1 MNKSTNIN
9 NLNNYKSEDFDWKLV
24 QSEMKNKLGVDI
36 YESWLKKIT
45 FVDEFNNYLLL
56 SVPTR
61 FIRDW
66 ITSRYLDQ
74 ILQIIRLY
82 KKDIIRIEFKIDDK
96 NTNQNLENTNVN
108 ENTPEILQII
118 RLYKKDIIRIE
129 FKIDDKN
136 TNQNLENTNVN
147 ENTPDRNEN
156 ISFIKDSYLQYNRI
170 DPNKRFD
177 NFITGTSNKLAY
189 EASLKVSENISHYN
203 PLYIYGGVGM
213 GKTHLLNSIGIELKK
228 NNKVMFISA
237 ERFMYQFVK
246 SIKANDMVKF
256 KEYFRNTDILL
267 IDDIQFI
274 SGKEAMQE
282 EFFHTF
288 NALLDKGSQIIV
300 SADRAPNKLS
310 RIQDRIK
317 SRFSGGLVV
326 DIQKPDL
333 ELRKKIVEKKTEE
346 LNNLYAD
353 QLHVSKEIQDFIS
366 TEITA
371 SVRELV
377 GSINRVVSFSRIYNK
392 VPNLAETK
400 VVLKD
405 LLNLAENKVT
415 IDLIQTTVCKF
426 FKISK
431 NEMLSSRRSRYLVR
445 PRQTAIYLTKIL
457 TSKSLPEIGREFS
470 NRDHTTIIHSVKTI
484 EKIKEKDPEMVDNI
498 NKLKNQILY
507 NNKDNEI

>member
-1 MNKSTNIN
+1 
-9 NLNNYKSEDFDWKLV
+9 
-24 QSEMKNKLGVDI
+24 MKNSTTNKNIETQNQTNLDWSLIQSQMKSKLGI
-36 YESWLKKIT
+36 EIFESWLKKIN
-45 FVDEFNNYLLL
+45 FVEEFNNYILLT
-56 SVPTR
+56 VPTR

-74 ILQIIRLY
+74 ILQIIRSH
-82 KKDIIRIEFKIDDK
+82 KKDIIRIEFKIADLKTSNEDNKKEIVKDANDEK
-96 NTNQNLENTNVN
+96 NV
-108 ENTPEILQII
+108 
-118 RLYKKDIIRIE
+118 
-129 FKIDDKN
+129 
-136 TNQNLENTNVN
+136 
-147 ENTPDRNEN
+147 
-156 ISFIKDSYLQYNRI
+156 SFIKDSYLQYNRI

-177 NFITGTSNKLAY
+177 NFLTGSSNKLAY
-189 EASLKVSENISHYN
+189 EASIKVSENISHYN

-213 GKTHLLNSIGIELKK
+213 GKTHLLNSIGLELKK

-267 IDDIQFI
+267 IDDIQFMN
-274 SGKEAMQE
+274 GKEAMQE

-310 RIQDRIK
+310 RIQERIK

-326 DIQKPDL
+326 EIQKPDY
-333 ELRKKIVEKKTEE
+333 ELRKKIVEQKTEE
-346 LNNLYAD
+346 LNKLYSD
-353 QLHVSKEIQDFIS
+353 QISISKEIQDYIS
-366 TEITA
+366 TEITT
-371 SVRELV
+371 SIRELV
-377 GSINRVVSFSRIYNK
+377 GAINRIVSFSRIYNK
-392 VPNLAETK
+392 APNLAETK

-405 LLNLAENKVT
+405 LLNISENKVT
-415 IDLIQTTVCKF
+415 IDLIQTLVCRF

-484 EKIKEKDPEMVDNI
+484 EKLKEKDPEMVENI

-507 NNKDNEI
+507 NNKENEI

>member
-1 MNKSTNIN
+1 MKNTFINKNLTN
-9 NLNNYKSEDFDWKLV
+9 LKSENLDWTLL
-24 QSEMKNKLGVDI
+24 QSEMKNKLGSEI
-36 YESWLKKIT
+36 YESWLKKIN
-45 FVDEFNNYLLL
+45 FIEEFNNYILL

-74 ILQIIRLY
+74 ILQILKSY
-82 KKDIIRIEFKIDDK
+82 KKDLIRIEFKIIEQGVQKNAMNNSYDK
-96 NTNQNLENTNVN
+96 LE
-108 ENTPEILQII
+108 I
-118 RLYKKDIIRIE
+118 K
-129 FKIDDKN
+129 
-136 TNQNLENTNVN
+136 
-147 ENTPDRNEN
+147 EN
-156 ISFIKDSYLQYNRI
+156 ISFIKDTYLQYNRI
-170 DPNKRFD
+170 DPNKRFE
-177 NFITGTSNKLAY
+177 NFIVSSSNKLAY
-189 EASLKVSENISHYN
+189 EASLKISENAAQYN

-213 GKTHLLNSIGIELKK
+213 GKTHLLNAIGFELK
-228 NNKVMFISA
+228 NDYKVMFISA

-246 SIKANDMVKF
+246 AIKSNDMVKF

-267 IDDIQFI
+267 IDDIQFMN
-274 SGKEAMQE
+274 GKEAMQE

-288 NALLDKGSQIIV
+288 NALLDKGSKIIV

-310 RIQDRIK
+310 RIQERIK

-326 DIQKPDL
+326 DIQKPDF
-333 ELRKKIVEKKTEE
+333 ELRKKIVQNKIEE
-346 LNNLYAD
+346 LNKLYPD
-353 QLHVSKEIQDFIS
+353 QINISKEIRDFIS
-366 TEITA
+366 TEISA

-377 GSINRVVSFSRIYNK
+377 GALNRLVSFSRIYK
-392 VPNLAETK
+392 KIPNLAETK

-405 LLNLAENKVT
+405 LLNLSENKVT
-415 IDLIQTTVCKF
+415 IDLIQTLVCKF

-484 EKIKEKDPEMVDNI
+484 EKLKENDPEMVENI

-507 NNKDNEI
+507 NKEDEI

>member
-1 MNKSTNIN
+1 MNSSIENKQKD
-9 NLNNYKSEDFDWKLV
+9 NLNLPRFDWDLI
-24 QSEMKNKLGVDI
+24 QSDMKNKLGVDI
-36 YESWLKKIT
+36 YESWLKKIDL
-45 FVDEFNNYLLL
+45 VEEFNNHILL

-74 ILQIIRLY
+74 ILQVIKSY
-82 KKDIIRIEFKIDDK
+82 KKELVRIEFKIIEK
-96 NTNQNLENTNVN
+96 TN
-108 ENTPEILQII
+108 
-118 RLYKKDIIRIE
+118 KDIQKKNNNFEIN
-129 FKIDDKN
+129 KDK
-136 TNQNLENTNVN
+136 
-147 ENTPDRNEN
+147 EN
-156 ISFIKDSYLQYNRI
+156 ISFIKDSHLQYNRI

-177 NFITGTSNKLAY
+177 NFITGSSNKLAY
-189 EASLKVSENISHYN
+189 EASIKVSENISHYN

-213 GKTHLLNSIGIELKK
+213 GKTHLLNAIGLDSKK
-228 NNKVMFISA
+228 NHKVMFISA

-246 SIKANDMVKF
+246 SIKTNDMVKF
-256 KEYFRNTDILL
+256 KEYFRNTDVLL
-267 IDDIQFI
+267 IDDIQFMN
-274 SGKEAMQE
+274 GKEAMQE

-288 NALLDKGSQIIV
+288 NALIEKGSQIIV

-310 RIQDRIK
+310 RIQERIK

-333 ELRKKIVEKKTEE
+333 DLRKKIIEKKTEE
-346 LNNLYAD
+346 LSNLY
-353 QLHVSKEIQDFIS
+353 SENIKITKEIKDFIS
-366 TEITA
+366 TEVTTSI
-371 SVRELV
+371 REIV
-377 GSINRVVSFSRIYNK
+377 GAINRIVSFSRIYK
-392 VPNLAETK
+392 KIPNLMETK

-405 LLNLAENKVT
+405 LLNLSENKVT
-415 IDLIQTTVCKF
+415 IDLIQTIVCKY

-484 EKIKEKDPEMVDNI
+484 EKIKNRDPEMVDNI

-507 NNKDNEI
+507 NTQENEI

>member
-1 MNKSTNIN
+1 MNKSINTNNISN
-9 NLNNYKSEDFDWKLV
+9 FKSESFDWKLV
-24 QSEMKNKLGVDI
+24 QTEMKNKLGLDV

-82 KKDIIRIEFKIDDK
+82 KKDIIRIEFKIDDYV
-96 NTNQNLENTNVN
+96 TNKN
-108 ENTPEILQII
+108 ENEVNVKSPEVS
-118 RLYKKDIIRIE
+118 
-129 FKIDDKN
+129 
-136 TNQNLENTNVN
+136 ENV
-147 ENTPDRNEN
+147 
-156 ISFIKDSYLQYNRI
+156 SFIKDSYLQYNRI

-177 NFITGTSNKLAY
+177 NFIVGSSNKLAY

-317 SRFSGGLVV
+317 SRFAGGLVV
-326 DIQKPDL
+326 DMQKPDYD
-333 ELRKKIVEKKTEE
+333 LRSKIVKQKTEE
-346 LNNLYAD
+346 LSNFYSN
-353 QLHVSKEIQDFIS
+353 QINVSEDIKRFIS
-366 TEITA
+366 TEITT
-371 SVRELV
+371 SIRELV
-377 GSINRVVSFSRIYNK
+377 GAINRIVSFSRIYNK
-392 VPNLAETK
+392 EPNLSEVK

-405 LLNLAENKVT
+405 LLNIGENKVT
-415 IDLIQTTVCKF
+415 IDLIQSTVCKF

-484 EKIKEKDPEMVDNI
+484 EKLKEKDSEMNNNI
-498 NKLKNQILY
+498 NNLKNQILY
-507 NNKDNEI
+507 TKENEI

>member
-1 MNKSTNIN
+1 MNNSFIN
-9 NLNNYKSEDFDWKLV
+9 QNLNNLKSGTLDWITI
-24 QSEMKNKLGVDI
+24 QSEMKKKLGVDI
-36 YESWLKKIT
+36 YESWLKKIN
-45 FVDEFNNYLLL
+45 FVEEFNNYLLL

-74 ILQIIRLY
+74 ILQIIKVY
-82 KKDIIRIEFKIDDK
+82 KKDIIRVEFKIVEQNFNLDLSQDEVKKLDK
-96 NTNQNLENTNVN
+96 
-108 ENTPEILQII
+108 
-118 RLYKKDIIRIE
+118 K
-129 FKIDDKN
+129 
-136 TNQNLENTNVN
+136 
-147 ENTPDRNEN
+147 EN

-177 NFITGTSNKLAY
+177 NFITGTSNKLAH
-189 EASLKVSENISHYN
+189 EASLKVSENLSNYN
-203 PLYIYGGVGM
+203 PLYIYGGVEWER
-213 GKTHLLNSIGIELKK
+213 HLLNSIGFELKK

-256 KEYFRNTDILL
+256 KEYFRNTDVLL
-267 IDDIQFI
+267 IDDIQFMN
-274 SGKEAMQE
+274 GKEAMQE
-282 EFFHTF
+282 EFIHTF
-288 NALLDKGSQIIV
+288 NALLDKGSQIII
-300 SADRAPNKLS
+300 SADRAPSKLS
-310 RIQDRIK
+310 RIQERIK
-317 SRFSGGLVV
+317 SRFAGGLVV
-326 DIQKPDL
+326 DIQKPDYD
-333 ELRKKIVEKKTEE
+333 LRKKIIEKKLNE
-346 LNNLYAD
+346 LNNLYSEKINIS
-353 QLHVSKEIQDFIS
+353 HEIKDFIS
-366 TEITA
+366 NEITA

-377 GSINRVVSFSRIYNK
+377 GAVNRIISFSRIYNK
-392 VPNLAETK
+392 VPNLSETK

-405 LLNLAENKVT
+405 LLNLTENKVT
-415 IDLIQTTVCKF
+415 IDLIQTIVCKF

-484 EKIKEKDPEMVDNI
+484 EKLKEKDSEMVENI

-507 NNKDNEI
+507 NNKENEI

>member
-1 MNKSTNIN
+1 MNRSYTNKN
-9 NLNNYKSEDFDWKLV
+9 FSNPKAATFDWLTV
-24 QSEMKNKLGVDI
+24 QTEMKNKLGADI
-36 YESWLKKIT
+36 YESWLKKIS
-45 FVDEFNNYLLL
+45 FEEEINNYVLL

-74 ILQIIRLY
+74 ILKIIKDH
-82 KKDIIRIEFKIDDK
+82 KKDIIRIEFKIVEK
-96 NTNQNLENTNVN
+96 NNDNISNNQNTRPLESKENV
-108 ENTPEILQII
+108 
-118 RLYKKDIIRIE
+118 
-129 FKIDDKN
+129 
-136 TNQNLENTNVN
+136 
-147 ENTPDRNEN
+147 
-156 ISFIKDSYLQYNRI
+156 SFLKDSYLQYNRI
-170 DPNKRFD
+170 DPNKKFG
-177 NFITGTSNKLAY
+177 NFITGSSNNLAY
-189 EASLKVSENISHYN
+189 QASVKVSENISHYN

-213 GKTHLLNSIGIELKK
+213 GKTHLLNSIGLELKK
-228 NNKVMFISA
+228 DNKVMFISA

-246 SIKANDMVKF
+246 SIKSNDMVKF

-267 IDDIQFI
+267 IDDIQFMN
-274 SGKEAMQE
+274 GKEAMQE

-300 SADRAPNKLS
+300 SADRSPNKLS
-310 RIQDRIK
+310 RIQERIK

-326 DIQKPDL
+326 DIQKPDY
-333 ELRKKIVEKKTEE
+333 ELRKKIVENKIKD
-346 LNNLYAD
+346 LNSLYD
-353 QLHVSKEIQDFIS
+353 EQLKISQEITDFIS
-366 TEITA
+366 SEITS

-377 GSINRVVSFSRIYNK
+377 GAINRVVSFSRIYK
-392 VPNLAETK
+392 KLPNLAETK

-405 LLNLAENKVT
+405 LLNLYENKVT
-415 IDLIQTTVCKF
+415 IDQIQTVVCKF

-484 EKIKEKDPEMVDNI
+484 EKLKAKDLDMVDNI

-507 NNKDNEI
+507 NITENEI

>member
-1 MNKSTNIN
+1 MNKITNTKNIN
-9 NLNNYKSEDFDWKLV
+9 NFSSESLDWKQL
-24 QSEMKNKLGVDI
+24 QHEMKNKLGIEV
-36 YESWLKKIT
+36 YESWLKKINL
-45 FVDEFNNYLLL
+45 VEEFNNYLLL

-74 ILQIIRLY
+74 ILQIVRLY
-82 KKDIIRIEFKIDDK
+82 KKDITRIEFKIIEQTENHQK
-96 NTNQNLENTNVN
+96 KENSFKENT
-108 ENTPEILQII
+108 L
-118 RLYKKDIIRIE
+118 K
-129 FKIDDKN
+129 
-136 TNQNLENTNVN
+136 
-147 ENTPDRNEN
+147 EN
-156 ISFIKDSYLQYNRI
+156 ISFIKDSFLQYNRI

-177 NFITGTSNKLAY
+177 NFITGASNKLAY

-213 GKTHLLNSIGIELKK
+213 GKTHLLNSIGLHLKQ

-246 SIKANDMVKF
+246 SIKSNDMVKF

-300 SADRAPNKLS
+300 SADRPPNKLM
-310 RIQDRIK
+310 RIQERIK
-317 SRFSGGLVV
+317 SRFSGGFVV
-326 DIQKPDL
+326 DIQKPDH
-333 ELRKKIVEKKTEE
+333 ELRKKIIQKKTIE
-346 LNNLYAD
+346 LNSLYAD
-353 QLHVSKEIQDFIS
+353 QLNFSKEIQDFIS
-366 TEITA
+366 TEITG

-377 GSINRVVSFSRIYNK
+377 GAINRIVSFSRIYNK
-392 VPNLAETK
+392 VPNLSETK
-400 VVLKD
+400 IVLKD
-405 LLNLAENKVT
+405 LLNISENKVT
-415 IDLIQTTVCKF
+415 IDLIQTVVCKF

-484 EKIKEKDPEMVDNI
+484 EKIKEKDPEMIENI
-498 NKLKNQILY
+498 DKLKNQILY
-507 NNKDNEI
+507 NNKENEI

>member
-1 MNKSTNIN
+1 MNSFTKKNIENLKSAR
-9 NLNNYKSEDFDWKLV
+9 LDWSLI
-24 QSEMKNKLGVDI
+24 QTDMKKKLGLDI
-36 YESWLKKIT
+36 YESWLKKI
-45 FVDEFNNYLLL
+45 EFGEEYSNYLLL

-74 ILQIIRLY
+74 ILQSVRNY
-82 KKDIIRIEFKIDDK
+82 KKEIIRIEFKIVEQNTKSSLDK
-96 NTNQNLENTNVN
+96 EQSKPLENLE
-108 ENTPEILQII
+108 
-118 RLYKKDIIRIE
+118 K
-129 FKIDDKN
+129 
-136 TNQNLENTNVN
+136 
-147 ENTPDRNEN
+147 

-170 DPNKRFD
+170 DPNKSFK
-177 NFITGTSNKLAY
+177 NFITGSSNKLAY
-189 EASLKVSENISHYN
+189 EASLKVSENISYYN

-213 GKTHLLNSIGIELKK
+213 GKTHLLNSIGYELKK
-228 NNKVMFISA
+228 NNKIMFISA

-256 KEYFRNTDILL
+256 KDYFRNTDVLL
-267 IDDIQFI
+267 IDDIQFMN
-274 SGKEAMQE
+274 GKEAMQE

-288 NALLDKGSQIIV
+288 NALFDRGSQIIV

-310 RIQDRIK
+310 RIQERIK

-326 DIQKPDL
+326 DIQKPDF
-333 ELRKKIVEKKTEE
+333 ELRKKIVQKKSDE
-346 LNNLYAD
+346 LDSLYSG
-353 QLHVSKEIQDFIS
+353 QFKISNEVKDFIS
-366 TEITA
+366 NEITA
-371 SVRELV
+371 SIRELV
-377 GSINRVVSFSRIYNK
+377 GAVNRIVSFSRIYK
-392 VPNLAETK
+392 KMPTLSETK

-415 IDLIQTTVCKF
+415 IDLIQTLVCKF

-445 PRQTAIYLTKIL
+445 PRQTAIYLTKLL

-470 NRDHTTIIHSVKTI
+470 NRDHTTIIHSVKII
-484 EKIKEKDPEMVDNI
+484 EKLKEQDPEMVENI

-507 NNKDNEI
+507 NKANEI